1 MLQEIESQC
10 LAACEQAEVGVR
22 KRENRK
28 EGECQVTGSTDAAA
42 NFDPVVSF
50 VMSLFAPP
58 AVPSNR
64 IAQTLRT
71 TAGNRFVAGGSPV
84 EIWVARIHAK
94 WDKENRTASEAL
106 ALSDIL

>member
-1 MLQEIESQC
+1 
-10 LAACEQAEVGVR
+10 
-22 KRENRK
+22 
-28 EGECQVTGSTDAAA
+28 
-42 NFDPVVSF
+42 VSF

-58 AVPSNR
+58 AVPGNR

-84 EIWVARIHAK
+84 EIWVARIPAK

-106 ALSDIL
+106 ALNDILLGYAFRRGLPPPKKLEGKRITPTLLLRP